1 MAEIEGFHDK
11 NPDALAQMH
20 TADLEAL
27 LLQDFQI
34 SDDGDSDMDEIFRI
48 AQALAEREDAL
59 PAGSGAEQAWEVFLE
74 KYLPFA
80 GSGDSL
86 YSLYEDDEARSA
98 GAVQPQPFA
107 RAEERRPFRRPL
119 RRRLLRAAAC
129 FLAVIVLGGGLALAF
144 SAEAREGLS
153 GWVREIYESCFVYR
167 YHASGVEPAPDPP
180 FDVPIYRPS
189 WLPAGYALDDVPVFS
204 GQVVLVYT
212 DGTDILILQYMPAA
226 ASGVY
231 VLDDS
236 PEHVAVNGAHADLY
250 PAKTENEVDTL
261 IWSDRG
267 SGMIFTLSARL
278 SAEDMIR
285 VAESLEAV
293 QPVYRPMSVPTGY
306 QVFYEDDSPDSS
318 PSGTTIVYTHESR
331 DRLTFRCKTVGM
343 LQISDI
349 EDAEVKQV
357 QVRDCPAD
365 LYLDSREGFNSCLVW
380 TDSEKGLIFWISGPL
395 SEEELLEM
403 AESIQPML
411 PEQTLHY
418 PTWLPRGYTRNGRS
432 GGGTK
437 IQLTYTGRDG
447 STLTYRYTL
456 KEWSEELVAELE
468 EVTAGLE
475 SRSLAV
481 GQYDARLYERPNG
494 IRDLAWNDGSGG
506 LCWISG
512 PLSEEELVH
521 MAESVKTEA
530 SFP

>member
-1 MAEIEGFHDK
+1 MAEIESFRDR
-11 NPDALAQMH
+11 NPDALAQMR

-27 LLQDFQI
+27 LLQNFQI
-34 SDDGDSDMDEIFRI
+34 PDDGDSGMDEIFHI
-48 AQALAEREDAL
+48 AQVLAEREDA
-59 PAGSGAEQAWEVFLE
+59 PSAGSGADQAWEVFLE

-80 GSGDSL
+80 GGS
-86 YSLYEDDEARSA
+86 SLYEDAEAQSAPAAAGQPLSYDQTGTSFPARRS
-98 GAVQPQPFA
+98 
-107 RAEERRPFRRPL
+107 L
-119 RRRLLRAAAC
+119 RRRLLRTAAC
-129 FLAVIVLGGGLALAF
+129 FLAVIILGGGLALAF
-144 SAEAREGLS
+144 SAEAREALS
-153 GWVREIYESCFVYR
+153 GWVREIYENCFVYR
-167 YHASGVEPAPDPP
+167 YHAPEDEPAPVPP
-180 FDVPIYRPS
+180 SDVPIYRPS

-212 DGTDILILQYMPAA
+212 DETDILILQYMPAS

-236 PEHVAVNGAHADLY
+236 PEHVAVNGAQADLY
-250 PAKTENEVDTL
+250 PAKTGDEVDTL

-267 SGMIFTLSARL
+267 RGMIFTLSARL

-285 VAESLEAV
+285 IAESLEAV
-293 QPVYRPMSVPTGY
+293 RPVYRPMSVPTGY
-306 QVFYEDDSPDSS
+306 QVFYEDDSPDS
-318 PSGTTIVYTHESR
+318 PASGTTIVYTHESR

-395 SEEELLEM
+395 SEKELLEM

-418 PTWLPRGYTRNGRS
+418 PTWLPWGYTRGGRS
-432 GGGTK
+432 SGGTK
-437 IQLTYTGRDG
+437 IRLTYTGRDG
-447 STLTYRYTL
+447 SALVYRYTL
-456 KEWSEELVAELE
+456 KEWSEELMAELE

-494 IRDLAWNDGSGG
+494 IRDLVWNDGSGG
-506 LCWISG
+506 LYWISG
-512 PLSEEELVH
+512 SLSEEELIQ

-530 SFP
+530 AFP